1 MFSTTTGLSRNS
13 GNDGNRWTALNF
25 RRQSLIIPKV
35 LLSLHGI
42 SIRIAMYKQII
53 RPLLFS
59 LNPETAHN
67 LTFFALKALRYIPL
81 ARPLVRMIYSRK
93 TPDLE
98 REVFGLKFRNPVG
111 LAGGLDKNGEFYNDL
126 GNFGFGFVEIGSLT
140 PEPQPGNPK
149 PRLFRVVKDRAIINR
164 MGINNKGIR
173 NAVENLKRM
182 KPDVLVAGNI
192 SKNTSSI
199 NEDAVKDYESA
210 FALLYDFVD
219 MFVLNISCP
228 NVSGLSAL
236 QDVSF
241 LSEIVDKLLNLRMY
255 FDEYRPILIKVSP
268 DISHQQLDEIIDYS
282 LMSGV
287 DGIVAGNTTRSREGL
302 TLPQEKIDEIGN
314 GGMSGAPL
322 FRKNLELVRYIHE
335 QSRGKLPIIGV
346 GGIMSGEQARQMLDA
361 GASLVEI
368 YSGFIYEGPSLVRKI
383 NKYLQK

>member
-1 MFSTTTGLSRNS
+1 
-13 GNDGNRWTALNF
+13 
-25 RRQSLIIPKV
+25 
-35 LLSLHGI
+35 
-42 SIRIAMYKQII
+42 MYKQII

-126 GNFGFGFVEIGSLT
+126 GNFGFSFVEIGSLT

-199 NEDAVKDYESA
+199 NEDAAKDYESA

-322 FRKNLELVRYIHE
+322 FRKSLELVRYIHE